1 MLNITN
7 WTLSGH
13 VPSEKEVRD
22 ELIQIMSIIISSAD
36 ENDAKKALAGGLL
49 ASLNGNKKKKTKP
62 APLSAIKTFR
72 IWDAMSQYEWALSSY
87 EKYMS

>member
-7 WTLSGH
+7 WTLTGH
-13 VPSEKEVRD
+13 IPSEKEVRN
-22 ELIQIMSIIISSAD
+22 ELTQIMLSIISSVD
-36 ENDAKKALAGGLL
+36 ETDAKKALAGGLL
-49 ASLNGNKKKKTKP
+49 SSLNGNNKKRTKP